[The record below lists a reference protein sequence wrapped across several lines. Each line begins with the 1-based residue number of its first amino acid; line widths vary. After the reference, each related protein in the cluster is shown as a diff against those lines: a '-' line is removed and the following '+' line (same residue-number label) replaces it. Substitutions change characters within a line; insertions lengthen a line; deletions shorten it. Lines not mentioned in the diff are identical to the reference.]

1 MAAGSRLLLKWSED
15 KPVAIRREGSGPAMA
30 EVLST
35 QKLLE
40 LRRVTRNVS
49 DLLRTELKQCLA
61 TLMPLF
67 QPRTLLGHY
76 VQGAGKE
83 PARGGDRVFKELVGA
98 YEAVSGSKP
107 FSLPRDLKPPLPVDS
122 NALEL
127 VSLEYPHAVKGRK
140 ATKTVTVTSPLRW
153 VISYSGFGPERL
165 REALAAGDSSGAT
178 IQEHV
183 LHHVVLHVAF
193 QQKGVGAIFDAL
205 RFPVSTQ
212 HFSDLGTLPITVIS
226 AAVPTVRPPDETIIE
241 STEISGSDAFEEVV
255 DVAAIRGLADP
266 MREKLLAALEAGG

>member
-1 MAAGSRLLLKWSED
+1 
-15 KPVAIRREGSGPAMA
+15 MA

-40 LRRVTRNVS
+40 LRRVTRNVA
-49 DLLRTELKQCLA
+49 DLLRGELKQCLT

-83 PARGGDRVFKELVGA
+83 PARGGDRVFKELVSA
-98 YEAVSGSKP
+98 YEGVSNSRP

-122 NALEL
+122 NALEF
-127 VSLEYPHAVKGRK
+127 VPLEYAHAVKGRK
-140 ATKTVTVTSPLRW
+140 ASKTVTVTSPLRW
-153 VISYSGFGPERL
+153 VISYSGFGPDRL
-165 REALAAGDSSGAT
+165 RETLAAGDSSGAT

-193 QQKGVGAIFDAL
+193 QQKGVSSVFESL
-205 RFPVSTQ
+205 RFPVSTER
-212 HFSDLGTLPITVIS
+212 FPDLGSLPITVIS
-226 AAVPTVRPPDETIIE
+226 SAVPTVRPPDETIVE

-255 DVAAIRGLADP
+255 DKAAVTALPDP
-266 MREKLLAALEAGG
+266 LRQRLLAALESAG